1 MLSAIKRIG
10 EFVAENQGE
19 IRLVSTKPKKG
30 DEYAVLIHLNKNE
43 PSGFKVEIE
52 DFNIDKSQKYLWDED
67 AKKGNNPLPFCKIT
81 EPAKTFE
88 KKILIWYREFL
99 KSSDDQETKVLK
111 TLSEKK
117 AEIIESIEQ
126 TYKWAYKES
135 KSKVKIF
142 YLGVKIEG
150 KYPGEFESIR
160 EYWQESREVKDW
172 TLGKCSVCGE
182 SKDVT
187 ARTGVF
193 QFDTDDKPGFIVG
206 GFNKKY
212 SWRNIPVCGDC
223 RENLLRGRKF
233 IENKLSY
240 KFYGL
245 SYWLVPK
252 FFIGHKNLVNEVLT
266 TLSDRS
272 VVKKISLKNLKDALL
287 VEEEISELV
296 EAKRSLFD
304 NESSAN
310 DLIESLFKET
320 LLTNDENESFG
331 YLKEMQDSLGL
342 NLLFIRKDQSAERI
356 LLLIE
361 DVLPSRLNLIYN
373 AKLKVEKNFKDYLFA
388 PFSEAEKKEEKKNIW
403 ENYHKSFNFG
413 KIRTFFSK
421 SNEDKRDTD
430 LDKYFLEVTEA
441 VFKGKTIDW
450 NFLTRFFM
458 NSISSAFVKEE
469 YFRFRVTDAMMVNNF
484 LEELGLINYS
494 KEEQME
500 ASTFEEIFERYG
512 KSLNTPSKRG
522 IFLLGALTQMLLN
535 LQYHL
540 RSSAPFMKKL
550 KSLKMNEQDIRGLLA
565 EVQNKFIEYD
575 RYDVGKRELAKEISD
590 LFLQSGEDWKLSIDE
605 MNYYFACG
613 MNLYEKISEIIY
625 SNLKQKE
632 E

>member
-1 MLSAIKRIG
+1 
-10 EFVAENQGE
+10 
-19 IRLVSTKPKKG
+19 
-30 DEYAVLIHLNKNE
+30 
-43 PSGFKVEIE
+43 
-52 DFNIDKSQKYLWDED
+52 
-67 AKKGNNPLPFCKIT
+67 
-81 EPAKTFE
+81 
-88 KKILIWYREFL
+88 
-99 KSSDDQETKVLK
+99 
-111 TLSEKK
+111 
-117 AEIIESIEQ
+117 
-126 TYKWAYKES
+126 
-135 KSKVKIF
+135 
-142 YLGVKIEG
+142 
-150 KYPGEFESIR
+150 
-160 EYWQESREVKDW
+160 
-172 TLGKCSVCGE
+172 
-182 SKDVT
+182 
-187 ARTGVF
+187 
-193 QFDTDDKPGFIVG
+193 
-206 GFNKKY
+206 
-212 SWRNIPVCGDC
+212 
-223 RENLLRGRKF
+223 
-233 IENKLSY
+233 
-240 KFYGL
+240 
-245 SYWLVPK
+245 
-252 FFIGHKNLVNEVLT
+252 
-266 TLSDRS
+266 
-272 VVKKISLKNLKDALL
+272 
-287 VEEEISELV
+287 
-296 EAKRSLFD
+296 
-304 NESSAN
+304 
-310 DLIESLFKET
+310 
-320 LLTNDENESFG
+320 
-331 YLKEMQDSLGL
+331 MQDSLGL
-342 NLLFIRKDQSAERI
+342 NLLFLRKDQSAERI

-388 PFSEAEKKEEKKNIW
+388 TSSESEKKEEKKNIW
-403 ENYHKSFNFG
+403 EKYPKSFNFG

>member
-1 MLSAIKRIG
+1 MLTAVKKIG
-10 EFVAENQGE
+10 EYVAETQGD
-19 IRLVSTKPKKG
+19 IRIVSTKPKKSE
-30 DEYAVLIHLNKNE
+30 DRVIIVHLLKSE
-43 PSGFKVEIE
+43 PKGFKIDIE
-52 DFNIDKSQKYLWDED
+52 DFDIDKTAGYLWDED

-81 EPAKTFE
+81 EPEKSFE
-88 KKILIWYREFL
+88 KKILVWFRDYKKENPNDET
-99 KSSDDQETKVLK
+99 SSVLSI
-111 TLSEKK
+111 LFDKK
-117 AEIIESIEQ
+117 DEIIEHLEQ
-126 TYKWAYKES
+126 VYKEY
-135 KSKVKIF
+135 KSKDTIF
-142 YLGVKIEG
+142 YLGLKIEN
-150 KYPGEFESIR
+150 KYPGEYDSILG
-160 EYWQESREVKDW
+160 YWRASKEVKDW
-172 TLGKCSVCGE
+172 SEGTCSVCGE
-182 SKDVT
+182 RKPVA

-193 QFDTDDKPGFIVG
+193 QFDTDDKPGFIIG

-212 SWRNIPVCGDC
+212 SWKNIPVCGEC
-223 RENLLRGRKF
+223 REHLLQGRKF
-233 IENKLSY
+233 IENNLSY

-252 FFIGHKNLVNEVLT
+252 FFIGELELVNQVLK

-272 VVKKISLKNLKDALL
+272 VVKKISLKNLKDALK
-287 VEEEISELV
+287 VEDEISKILE
-296 EAKRSLFD
+296 KQNSGK
-304 NESSAN
+304 ESSAES
-310 DLIESLFKET
+310 DIIEVLFKET
-320 LLTNDENESFG
+320 LLTNDENESFP
-331 YLKEMQDSLGL
+331 YLRTIGDTLGI
-342 NLLFIRKDQSAERI
+342 NLLFIKKDQAAERI

-361 DVLPSRLNLIYN
+361 DVLPSRLQLIYD
-373 AKLKVEKNFKDYLFA
+373 AKVKVEKNFKTYLFA
-388 PFSEAEKKEEKKNIW
+388 TSFVEEASEEKKNIW
-403 ENYHKSFNFG
+403 EKYLKSFNFG

-430 LDKYFLEVTEA
+430 LDKYFLEITEA
-441 VFKGKTIDW
+441 VFKGKEIDW
-450 NFLTRFFM
+450 NFLTKFYM

-469 YFRFRVTDAMMVNNF
+469 YFRFRVTDAMMVTNF
-484 LEELGLINYS
+484 LEELELINYS

-512 KSLNTPSKRG
+512 KSLNAPSKRG

-540 RSSAPFMKKL
+540 RGAAPFMKKL
-550 KSLKMNEQDIRGLLA
+550 KGLKMNEQDIRGLLA